1 MVGLSP
7 RAGPSPPLT
16 RPPHEDPHGC
26 PGAARP
32 VAPISLWTCGQQRVA
47 GHGRVGGRVAPA
59 PGPAQ
64 RQALAAP
71 RGVPSVASAVGSEG
85 APWHCGPAPCAAAT
99 RPPTQPSCGRG
110 DTGGCGP
117 APAPSAQPLGNLG
130 LPTWGHRVGSR
141 SGAAPLLGGLHP
153 SRPDT
158 GSGDTR
164 RTQPACSRTPF
175 SMWSMGRRTE
185 DPLAPEPH
193 LRSWEVASEDTQAS
207 GVSL

>member
-1 MVGLSP
+1 MPRCSP
-7 RAGPSPPLT
+7 AGGSDLPVDVRAAARGRTRPRGRAGGACSGPSP
-16 RPPHEDPHGC
+16 
-26 PGAARP
+26 A
-32 VAPISLWTCGQQRVA
+32 S
-47 GHGRVGGRVAPA
+47 
-59 PGPAQ
+59 
-64 RQALAAP
+64 AP
-71 RGVPSVASAVGSEG
+71 RGVPSVASALGSEG

-99 RPPTQPSCGRG
+99 RPPTQPSRGRG
-110 DTGGCGP
+110 DTRGCGL